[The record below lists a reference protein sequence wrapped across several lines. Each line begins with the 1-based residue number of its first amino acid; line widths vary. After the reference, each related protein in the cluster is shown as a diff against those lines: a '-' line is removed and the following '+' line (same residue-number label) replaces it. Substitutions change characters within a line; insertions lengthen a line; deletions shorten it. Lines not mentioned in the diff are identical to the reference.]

1 MNPHR
6 WLSALLVLLV
16 LAGCAQMATGQG
28 QTPAPSFPS
37 DNGPDRRG
45 DMM

>member
-1 MNPHR
+1 MNLHR
-6 WLSALLVLLV
+6 WFAALFVMLA
-16 LAGCAQMATGQG
+16 LAGCAQVTPGQG
-28 QTPAPSFPS
+28 QTPAPSFLS